1 MLNSLKDLIRT
12 KLTFFSDYLKSIL
25 LKTLNKEN
33 PVLLKKLKTKLTV
46 LFYSKLEKTV
56 QKTRPYHL
64 KFGLNHVTKLIE
76 EKKAK
81 LVVIASNVDPIELVV
96 WLPTLCRKL
105 DIPYCFVKGKARL
118 GQLVHQKN
126 AAVVALTEVRK
137 EDEGD
142 LANLTTAFRT
152 NFNENAKLRK

>member
-1 MLNSLKDLIRT
+1 M
-12 KLTFFSDYLKSIL
+12 
-25 LKTLNKEN
+25 LNKEK
-33 PVLLKKLKTKLTV
+33 LDLFKKLKTKLTV
-46 LFYSKLEKTV
+46 FLFLIIEKVV
-56 QKTRPYHL
+56 QKARPFHL

-126 AAVVALTEVRK
+126 AAVVALT
-137 EDEGD
+137 
-142 LANLTTAFRT
+142 
-152 NFNENAKLRK
+152 